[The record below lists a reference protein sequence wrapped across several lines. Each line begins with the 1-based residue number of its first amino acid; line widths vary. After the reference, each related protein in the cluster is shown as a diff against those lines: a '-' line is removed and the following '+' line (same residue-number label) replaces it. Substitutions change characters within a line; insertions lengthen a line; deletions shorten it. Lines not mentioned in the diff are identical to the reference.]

1 MKKNHIGDSCALF
14 LTPNERIFKI
24 MKLFF
29 CFLVACISTAFAGEA
44 YSQSAKVNVK
54 VIQGSAKEVLKQIES
69 QTDYL
74 FVYNANKVNLD
85 KKVSIDVA
93 NETVSRVLDQVFGE
107 SDVNYVLQG
116 KNILLTTKKMEK
128 EVESQAVS
136 QAGTVEI
143 RGRVVDASGEP
154 LIGASVV
161 EQGTTNGVIT
171 DIDGKFVLKVVSDK
185 SKLEVSY
192 VGYETQVVKV
202 LVGKALNIV
211 LKEDSQ
217 ALEEVVVV
225 GYGSQKKINLTGSVA
240 MVKGEALENR
250 PVTKITEALQGT
262 VANLNITSS
271 NGGAPGSSQSMNI
284 RGYSGLGTTNSPLIV
299 IDGVQGGSLDYL
311 ETDDVESISVLKDAA
326 SAAIYGSSAPFG
338 AIIIT
343 TKKGRKDSKTRVTYS
358 NNFGFAQP
366 INLPKMVNSLD
377 FATIWNEA
385 ADNAGIA
392 RPFTEEN
399 LQRIKDYQAGVMKDE
414 TIANPSKDEWYTWTG
429 NGNNDWFDIFF
440 KDVSFRQQHNIG
452 VSGGTGKTTFYVGA
466 GYNQT
471 GGLYEF
477 GDDVY
482 KRYSVRANL
491 ATEVNKWLNFNL
503 RSNFSRATS
512 DTPNTY
518 SSKTGGNYMHQIARK
533 WPTAAVRNPNGEYSY
548 PSDIRLMTEGGRSKG
563 TTDKAVLTGEFVITP
578 LPGWNITAN
587 YTYDGSYYNNSAHVK
602 TLYVTNPSGAT
613 MLYAGT
619 SPNGFSRTS
628 RKVQR
633 HVINSFTSYERNF
646 GKHYVKAMVG
656 YMQELYDYLQQYSS
670 NSNLYSDELPSL
682 SLTYGKTPTTYD
694 DAYQLATRAGFGR
707 INYNYDEKYLL
718 ELNGRYDG
726 TSRFLKGVRYK
737 FYPGVSAGW
746 VVSRENF
753 WKPLE
758 KVVNSVKVRVSYAT
772 LGDQSAVGY
781 YPFYPSMG
789 TTAPTSSN
797 WIFADGREAYV
808 TNPSLV
814 NSDLTWITT
823 STLDFGADLA
833 FLDNRLNMSFD
844 WYKRVGENYVGPAKK
859 LPAILGTTL
868 PNTNDSEIETK
879 GWELTIGWRDRI
891 KDLNYS
897 VNLVLSDYTGK
908 VTKYTNPTGLHT
920 TWYAGKKMG
929 EIWGYETYGLF
940 QSEEEIASAPSQSKI
955 SSKWYPGDVRYVD
968 QNGDNVIDWG
978 TNTLD
983 NPGDKK
989 IIGNNTPRYSFGLN
1003 LKADYKGWDFGV
1015 FFQGVGK
1022 RDAWIS
1028 SNIFWGLQG
1037 GQWQSCVLTT
1047 HLDRWTEDNPNGY
1060 FPRYY
1065 LNTNGDKNMQTQ
1077 TGYLQNAAYVR
1088 LKNMQLGYSFPKS
1101 LLHKID
1107 FERLR
1112 VFVSVDNLATISSM
1126 PASIDPEFSAS
1137 DGKVY
1142 PLQRTWS
1149 VGLNVSF

>member
-1 MKKNHIGDSCALF
+1 MEKNDTGKYYALF
-14 LTPNERIFKI
+14 LTKNQRFLKT
-24 MKLFF
+24 MRLFF
-29 CFLVACISTAFAGEA
+29 CFLMIGVSTVFATEA
-44 YSQSAKVNVK
+44 HSQSAKVDINMTNV
-54 VIQGSAKEVLKQIES
+54 QAKEVLKAIEA

-74 FVYNANKVNLD
+74 FVYNSGKMNLD
-85 KKVSIDVA
+85 RKV
-93 NETVSRVLDQVFGE
+93 TVNVKNTAVVRVLDKIFGG
-107 SDVNYVLQG
+107 SDVNYVLNG
-116 KNILLTTKKMEK
+116 NNILLTNK
-128 EVESQAVS
+128 ELVTPQQDRLTVKGKVS
-136 QAGTVEI
+136 DVN
-143 RGRVVDASGEP
+143 GEAI
-154 LIGASVV
+154 IGASVV
-161 EQGTTNGVIT
+161 EKGTTNGVIT
-171 DIDGKFVLKVVSDK
+171 DLDGNFTLKVGK
-185 SKLEVSY
+185 SATLEISY
-192 VGYETQVVKV
+192 IGYAKISVQVKE
-202 LVGKALNIV
+202 KTSFSIV
-211 LKEDSQ
+211 LKEDMEM
-217 ALEEVVVV
+217 LEEVVVV
-225 GYGSQKKINLTGSVA
+225 GYGTQKKVNLTGAVA
-240 MVKGEALENR
+240 MVKGEALESR
-250 PVTKITEALQGT
+250 PVTKITQALQGT
-262 VANLNITSS
+262 VANLNISS
-271 NGGAPGSSQSMNI
+271 SGGGAPGASQSINI
-284 RGYSGLGTTNSPLIV
+284 RGYSGLGSTSSPLIV
-299 IDGVQGGSLDYL
+299 IDGVQGGSLNYL
-311 ETDDVESISVLKDAA
+311 EMDDVESISVLKDAA

-338 AIIIT
+338 AIIVT
-343 TKKGRKDSKTRVTYS
+343 TKKGRKDSKTRISYS

-366 INLPKMVNSLD
+366 INLPKMANSLD
-377 FATIWNEA
+377 FATIYNEA
-385 ADNAGIA
+385 ADNAGVT

-399 LQRIKDYQAGVMKDE
+399 LQRIKDYQAGLLVDE
-414 TIANPSKDEWYTWTG
+414 TIANPSSDQWYTWTG
-429 NGNNDWFDIFF
+429 HANNDWFDIFF
-440 KDVSFRQQHNIG
+440 KDMSFSQQHNLG
-452 VSGGTGKTTFYVGA
+452 VSGGTNKTNYYVGA

-482 KRYSVRANL
+482 KRYSMRANL
-491 ATEVNKWLNFNL
+491 STKITKWLDFSA
-503 RSNFSRATS
+503 RTNFSRATS
-512 DTPNTY
+512 DTPDTY
-518 SSKTGGNYMHQIARK
+518 SSKTGGNYMHQLARK

-563 TTDKAVLTGEFVITP
+563 VTDKAILTGEFMINP

-587 YTYDGSYYNNSAHVK
+587 YTYDGTYYNHSSHTK
-602 TLYVTNPSGAT
+602 TLYVTNPSGET

-628 RKVQR
+628 QKVQR
-633 HVINSFTSYERNF
+633 HVINAFTSYERNF

-656 YMQELYDYLQQYSS
+656 YMQELYDYLQQYSY
-670 NSNLYSDELPSL
+670 NSNLYSDDLPSL
-682 SLTYGKTPTTYD
+682 SLTYGKTPTTND
-694 DAYQLATRAGFGR
+694 NAYQLATRAGFGR

-737 FYPGVSAGW
+737 FYPGISAGW
-746 VVSRENF
+746 VVSREKF
-753 WKPLE
+753 WEPLDDVMNNL
-758 KVVNSVKVRVSYAT
+758 KLRVSYAT

-797 WIFADGREAYV
+797 WLFAGGREAYV

-814 NSDLTWITT
+814 NSDLTWITS
-823 STLDFGADLA
+823 STLDFGVDMA
-833 FLDNRLNMSFD
+833 FLKNRLNLSFD
-844 WYKRVGENYVGPAKK
+844 WYKRMGKNYVGPAKK
-859 LPAILGTTL
+859 LPAILGTSL
-868 PNTNDSEIETK
+868 PNTNDSEIETT
-879 GWELTIGWRDRI
+879 GWDLTVGW
-891 KDLNYS
+891 KDQINDFGYS
-897 VNLVLSDYTGK
+897 VNFVLSDYTGK
-908 VTKYTNPTGLHT
+908 VNKYTNPTGLHT
-920 TWYAGKKMG
+920 TWYEGKKMG
-929 EIWGYETYGLF
+929 ELWGYETYGLF
-940 QSEEEIASAPSQSKI
+940 QSEEEIASAPSQTKI
-955 SSKWYPGDVRYVD
+955 SSKWYPGDVRYVN

-989 IIGNNTPRYSFGLN
+989 IIGNSTPRYAFGLN

-1047 HLDRWTEDNPNGY
+1047 HLDRWTEDNPDGY

-1065 LNTNGDKNMQTQ
+1065 LNGNGGKNMQMQ

-1101 LLHKID
+1101 LINKIN

-1142 PLQRTWS
+1142 PLQRTWA
-1149 VGLNVSF
+1149 VGLNLSF